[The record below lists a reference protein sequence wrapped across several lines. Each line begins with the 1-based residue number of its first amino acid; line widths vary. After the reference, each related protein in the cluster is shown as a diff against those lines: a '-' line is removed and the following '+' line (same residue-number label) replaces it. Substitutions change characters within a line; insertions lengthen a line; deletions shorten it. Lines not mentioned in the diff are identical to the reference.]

1 MRQSLTYYTLFA
13 VLLIG
18 VGAVSCDKE
27 KSAVEDYD
35 SNKLNMVVA
44 DNFNLS
50 LLNASLRVSNMGSE
64 LQSIVGPMTVLA
76 PSDAAFSKAGYG
88 RTVDIFTAQPAVIS
102 QLVKYHLMDGKYE
115 LNKLPFL
122 FNQEIRSRGGK
133 VFATR
138 WVKGADTVLT
148 LNGAR
153 VVAMNIPASN
163 GIIQV
168 LDRVLTPYQHD
179 KIMDAILGQAST
191 TLFAQ
196 ALQRSGVAQTL
207 AEGGPYTVFAPSN
220 EAMSALGYSSI
231 QQIEST
237 AVEELKRVVN
247 YHIVRDRRFIYD
259 YILSTG
265 TSNVSKQA
273 MMDGNSVSI
282 KLTKAVGSAN
292 AFDGITLRGLGN
304 TKDVMLLKQ
313 DILTGNGVLHI
324 VDQALRITQ

>member
-1 MRQSLTYYTLFA
+1 MRQYVKHYKLYA
-13 VLLIG
+13 VLFVG
-18 VGAVSCDKE
+18 VLTVSCDKAE
-27 KSAVEDYD
+27 STVVAYD
-35 SNKLNMVVA
+35 SNRLNMVIA

-50 LLNASLRVSNMGSE
+50 LLSASLRVSGLDKE
-64 LQSIVGPMTVLA
+64 LQSNDGPITVLA
-76 PSDAAFSKAGYG
+76 PSDAAFGKAGYNN
-88 RTVDIFTAQPAVIS
+88 TVSILSERPSVVS

-122 FNQEIRSRGGK
+122 FNQEIRTRGGK

-138 WVKGADTVLT
+138 WAKGADTVLT

-153 VVAMNIPASN
+153 VVATNIPASN

-179 KIMDAILGQAST
+179 KIMDAIVAQPNI

-196 ALQRSGVAQTL
+196 ALQRSGLAQTL
-207 AEGGPYTVFAPSN
+207 AENGPYTVFAPSN
-220 EAMSALGYSSI
+220 MAMEALGYRTV
-231 QQIEST
+231 QQIEGI
-237 AVEELKRVVN
+237 AVEELKRLVD

-265 TSNVSKQA
+265 PSNVSRQA
-273 MMDGNSVSI
+273 MLDGNSVAI
-282 KLTKAVGSAN
+282 TLKKATGSTSL
-292 AFDGITLRGLGN
+292 FDGITLKGLGN
-304 TKDVMLLKQ
+304 TTAVSVIKQ